1 MIKTLDDLKQLR
13 ENIPLDPAGVREGT
27 ITNDFLAGW
36 VVSERESFSFTET
49 DSIYRDIGKLYSS
62 QEDKSVQ
69 QWVLS
74 LYFDLVDLDDE
85 ALKEVAESFGYER
98 NQYDF
103 GDDDE

>member
-13 ENIPLDPAGVREGT
+13 ELIPFDPAGVEEGKR
-27 ITNDFLAGW
+27 TNDSLAEW
-36 VVSERESFSFTET
+36 VVSEREHFTFSET
-49 DSIYRDIGKLYSS
+49 DSIYRDIGRIYSS
-62 QEDKSVQ
+62 QEDESVK

-85 ALKEVAESFGYER
+85 ELKEVAESLGYER

-103 GDDDE
+103 GDE